1 MGLAP
6 KWVTLA
12 LLQRNNEEGRQIIN
26 SLSKDGLKPSN
37 FCSDINN
44 PLYLNLILDLDITF
58 YFEESINLAYAQWKF
73 DKPL

>member
-6 KWVTLA
+6 KWVTLT

-26 SLSKDGLKPSN
+26 SLRMDSSQVTSIVTLT
-37 FCSDINN
+37 N
-44 PLYLNLILDLDITF
+44 PLYLNSILDLNITF
-58 YFEESINLAYAQWKF
+58 YFEESINLAYTQWKF